1 MVQFVCVF
9 EPLPLSSFRLKG
21 LNTIFEAVLRYVN
34 FLLWEIFIIVASSYL
49 KDCLHRSKF

>member
-1 MVQFVCVF
+1 MFQFVYVF
-9 EPLPLSSFRLKG
+9 ELLPLISFRSKG
-21 LNTIFEAVLRYVN
+21 LNTIFEAVLRYMN